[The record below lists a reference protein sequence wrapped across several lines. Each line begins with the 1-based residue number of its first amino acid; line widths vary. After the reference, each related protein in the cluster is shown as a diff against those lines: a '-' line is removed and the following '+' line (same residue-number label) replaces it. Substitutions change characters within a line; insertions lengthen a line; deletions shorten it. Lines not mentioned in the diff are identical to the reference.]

1 MIGLLSAT
9 VTLVNYNIQQTAEAS
24 KQKAIED
31 VNVLLQAQQKFS
43 LPEGTSYTPSKLDDK
58 TLVNVIAK
66 NQPSVVRIAT
76 LYCADITLSSVYA
89 VENFTN
95 RCTGHVGSGSFISS
109 DGYIATSG
117 HVVSVDPA
125 QALVES
131 LTDSDDVARYL
142 NYLVASRLMTSYQA
156 YVIRV
161 GVAAEETS
169 AQTALKDSVDLIPKT
184 QINAANAT
192 TDYAVQLSNTPITL
206 DTTGSRAELVYGDT
220 IVDAKYVDEDYDKTS
235 SDKGLTTGQFTSSD
249 VALLKA
255 VGSFPYV
262 TLGSIDGLK
271 KGDQLTAIG
280 FPADIKGVDSLLT
293 QTVPSISQGIVKE
306 IDYDSSFHER
316 KIISTS
322 VPIGQG
328 NSGGPA
334 FNDAGEQIGLNTY
347 SALKCAD
354 LKCYGDGQVRDVADL
369 KALIKKNNIT
379 LQRGGIIDDWTN
391 ALTAYTKGNYSDALN
406 SLTKVHEEYPANY
419 LVGSLLNVA
428 RQQVGTETDTSA
440 SYQAQE
446 LVSIMLA
453 VLIGLIAVV
462 TIIMTG
468 LIIAFTIH
476 FHVKAWR
483 TDTTES
489 I

>member
-1 MIGLLSAT
+1 
-9 VTLVNYNIQQTAEAS
+9 
-24 KQKAIED
+24 
-31 VNVLLQAQQKFS
+31 
-43 LPEGTSYTPSKLDDK
+43 
-58 TLVNVIAK
+58 
-66 NQPSVVRIAT
+66 
-76 LYCADITLSSVYA
+76 
-89 VENFTN
+89 
-95 RCTGHVGSGSFISS
+95 
-109 DGYIATSG
+109 
-117 HVVSVDPA
+117 
-125 QALVES
+125 
-131 LTDSDDVARYL
+131 
-142 NYLVASRLMTSYQA
+142 
-156 YVIRV
+156 
-161 GVAAEETS
+161 
-169 AQTALKDSVDLIPKT
+169 
-184 QINAANAT
+184 
-192 TDYAVQLSNTPITL
+192 
-206 DTTGSRAELVYGDT
+206 
-220 IVDAKYVDEDYDKTS
+220 
-235 SDKGLTTGQFTSSD
+235 
-249 VALLKA
+249 
-255 VGSFPYV
+255 
-262 TLGSIDGLK
+262 
-271 KGDQLTAIG
+271 
-280 FPADIKGVDSLLT
+280 
-293 QTVPSISQGIVKE
+293 
-306 IDYDSSFHER
+306 
-316 KIISTS
+316 